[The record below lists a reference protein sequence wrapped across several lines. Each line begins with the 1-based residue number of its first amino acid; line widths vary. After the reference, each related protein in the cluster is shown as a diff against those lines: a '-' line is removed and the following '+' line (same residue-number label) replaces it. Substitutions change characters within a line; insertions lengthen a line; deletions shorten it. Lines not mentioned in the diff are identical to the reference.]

1 MKPPFLL
8 CWTAAVLALAGCM
21 MPMQPPP
28 SAVIP
33 PPVAVTD
40 LAAPPD
46 RPQLDPALLRVSTA
60 PFTLGPGDVLE
71 IEYIGEPTSRATV
84 KVGPDGK
91 IYYYLLP
98 GLNVDGL
105 TLAQVRQLIAQKSEM
120 YVRKNPDI
128 ALTLRFVA
136 SQRIWVLGALN
147 TPGVFSLTAP
157 VTLLEAVAQAGG
169 PTPPAPAGG
178 ASGIVSPTADLRHSF
193 VLRHGEMLPVDFA
206 KLINDGDPTQ
216 NIYLQAGDFVYV
228 APSVGRTVHVLGA
241 VTSPEAVT
249 AGSLT
254 LVQTVAAA
262 GGTVDD
268 ADLSHVA
275 IVRGSLTQP
284 TIAIVDYRAII
295 KGKAPDVMLEPH
307 DIVYVPFTPYR
318 TLKRYADLILDT
330 FVRTVGVNEGAHLV
344 DPQASSTSVNVG
356 VAP

>member
-1 MKPPFLL
+1 MKSLFPLG
-8 CWTAAVLALAGCM
+8 WTATALTLAGCM
-21 MPMQPPP
+21 TPMQPPP

-33 PPVAVTD
+33 AAVAVTN

-46 RPQLDPALLRVSTA
+46 RPQLDPALLRSSTA

-84 KVGPDGK
+84 RVGPDGK

-98 GLNVDGL
+98 GLDVDGM
-105 TLAQVRQLIAQKSEM
+105 TLAQARQLIAQKSEA
-120 YVRKNPDI
+120 YLRKNPAV
-128 ALTLRFVA
+128 ALTLRSVA

-147 TPGVFSLTAP
+147 TPGVFSLSAP

-169 PTPPAPAGG
+169 PTAPAPAGG
-178 ASGIVSPTADLRHSF
+178 AGGVVSQTADLRHSF
-193 VLRHGEMLPVDFA
+193 VLRHGQMLPVDFQ
-206 KLINDGDPTQ
+206 KLLADGDPAQ
-216 NIYLQAGDFVYV
+216 NIYLQPGDFVYV
-228 APSVGRTVHVLGA
+228 APSLGQTVHVLGA
-241 VTSPEAVT
+241 VATPEAVT
-249 AGSLT
+249 AGTLT
-254 LVQTVAAA
+254 LVQTIASA

-295 KGKAPDVMLEPH
+295 KGKAPDITLEPH

-344 DPQASSTSVNVG
+344 DPQASSVSVNVG